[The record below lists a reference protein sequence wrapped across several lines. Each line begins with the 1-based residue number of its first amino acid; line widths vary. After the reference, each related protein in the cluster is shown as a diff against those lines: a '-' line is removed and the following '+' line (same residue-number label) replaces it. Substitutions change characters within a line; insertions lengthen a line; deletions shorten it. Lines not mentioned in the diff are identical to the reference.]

1 MLEGRPFAQ
10 LSQVSFALQGEN
22 HSQQG
27 QVKALQCFC
36 GVSPPTR
43 VTGAA
48 NPLGL
53 DTAWRNTEYKACT
66 HSNLQALREM
76 SESALHS
83 NAYGDVLSIPDSPDL
98 GFLSADFDV
107 FENLDERRNSPASDQ
122 TNY

>member
-1 MLEGRPFAQ
+1 MLATCTAVPSIF
-10 LSQVSFALQGEN
+10 SWQGEN

-83 NAYGDVLSIPDSPDL
+83 SVYGDVLSIPDSPGL
-98 GFLSADFDV
+98 GFLSAEFDGCGH
-107 FENLDERRNSPASDQ
+107 LDERRSSPASDQ